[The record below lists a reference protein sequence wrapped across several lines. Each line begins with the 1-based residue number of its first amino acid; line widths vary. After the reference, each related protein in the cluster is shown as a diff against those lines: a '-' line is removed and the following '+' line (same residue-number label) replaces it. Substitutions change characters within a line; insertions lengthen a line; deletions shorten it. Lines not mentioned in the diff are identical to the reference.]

1 MTQSGALSIGSLDG
15 QTSLIL
21 QAEDTYTYIY
31 SYEGYLKELYIR
43 KDVDAHAKDGK
54 NILEIKDF
62 QIQELSGGLFRIS
75 CQTSDGTEQSV
86 ILSERSAS

>member
-1 MTQSGALSIGSLDG
+1 MSETIKVE
-15 QTSLIL
+15 T
-21 QAEDTYTYIY
+21 T
-31 SYEGYLKELYIR
+31 
-43 KDVDAHAKDGK
+43 KDASGK

-62 QIQELSGGLFRIS
+62 QIQELSGGLFRVS

>member
-1 MTQSGALSIGSLDG
+1 MRDISMERVNET
-15 QTSLIL
+15 
-21 QAEDTYTYIY
+21 
-31 SYEGYLKELYIR
+31 R
-43 KDVDAHAKDGK
+43 K

>member
-1 MTQSGALSIGSLDG
+1 MIDG

-21 QAEDTYTYIY
+21 QTEDTYTYIY

-43 KDVDAHAKDGK
+43 KDVDAHAEDGK